1 MNELLFFLH
10 TTNKF
15 INNYQKIVEKD
26 YIFYNI
32 IAIKRGRIDPGRTGN
47 RGETTQIHISTVL
60 SVFVLLSIFR
70 YSD

>member
-47 RGETTQIHISTVL
+47 RGETTRIHIQLTKWTWP
-60 SVFVLLSIFR
+60 I
-70 YSD
+70 

>member
-1 MNELLFFLH
+1 MNELLFYLH

-32 IAIKRGRIDPGRTGN
+32 LAIKRGRIDQ
-47 RGETTQIHISTVL
+47 GEQVIGAN
-60 SVFVLLSIFR
+60 
-70 YSD
+70 